1 VAGAHGLPRRK
12 VYQLALGLDRD
23 NEQETDG

>member
-23 NEQETDG
+23 NEQADDG